1 MLVLLL
7 LKANDPKVKI
17 IMIVEVKSGKQK
29 KEKKSLYEKRQEIYL
44 IYDGYILSKNNKSQQ
59 QTVIKKKLVDLMH
72 EFNVGV
78 QIKSVY
84 EVKQLDE
91 DFFEEQ

>member
-1 MLVLLL
+1 MTG
-7 LKANDPKVKI
+7 I
-17 IMIVEVKSGKQK
+17 
-29 KEKKSLYEKRQEIYL
+29 
-44 IYDGYILSKNNKSQQ
+44 
-59 QTVIKKKLVDLMH
+59 KLVDLMH